1 MLFARTI
8 VTYLKDFSVLRFC
21 VDFHLPHQ
29 YSKDTAVKSLPVPL
43 GIVEWNENKQTD
55 MIEILKYVQRYI
67 PYASEGPVVRL
78 QLTGDLLTAER
89 ERAALRSLVD
99 SSEATDRI
107 EGILPH
113 AEEFHCSMNFLDL
126 IFSKF
131 YKYNSGHNDSGT
143 LLNLR
148 TLLGRKNVTSDPIH
162 NFTACNSFLEDVLDG
177 HILAIAMHHFGMTDS
192 DQVGVVDKVPED
204 ERKEWFL
211 EAVSKMV
218 DAFVYTRLKAHTW
231 ES

>member
-1 MLFARTI
+1 
-8 VTYLKDFSVLRFC
+8 
-21 VDFHLPHQ
+21 
-29 YSKDTAVKSLPVPL
+29 
-43 GIVEWNENKQTD
+43 
-55 MIEILKYVQRYI
+55 
-67 PYASEGPVVRL
+67 
-78 QLTGDLLTAER
+78 
-89 ERAALRSLVD
+89 
-99 SSEATDRI
+99 
-107 EGILPH
+107 
-113 AEEFHCSMNFLDL
+113 MNFLDL

-218 DAFVYTRLKAHTW
+218 DAFVCTRLKADLGKLISGVQQVINGTYSSSGRTARQPRQQVLVNPDVDVHVEPLTSVHPSSSQTLEAAAHQEYSVIDHACSEVDTSIPVETDSSMSVDEDGVFNYAVNLITQW
-231 ES
+231 P